1 MNGQASAQQDRR
13 QLTVIR
19 SSEHDVVLGNLL
31 RASSEQALAYLAE
44 QYGLRRVPGLTRQG
58 LMTRIMKSL
67 TPRQLNHL
75 KDDLIAARYGALSVD
90 GLIRLALVQD
100 KQRAGKPAPRLDHIS
115 PESAVLVEGSTTRW
129 HYTMRGHD
137 VFVDTAHRAL
147 ACDCGYFQFAARR
160 QALCKHLAMVFTLI
174 PEVYAR
180 EALIDLLVTC
190 EYGGYNTPR
199 WRFIPI
205 RNQQAA

>member
-1 MNGQASAQQDRR
+1 MNGQSVAQQDQR
-13 QLTVIR
+13 QLRVFR
-19 SSEHDVVLGNLL
+19 STEQNVVLNNLL
-31 RASSEQALAYLAE
+31 WASSEQALAYLAE
-44 QYGLRRVPGLTRQG
+44 QHGIRRVPGLSKQA
-58 LMTRIMKSL
+58 LLTRIVKSL
-67 TPRQLNHL
+67 TPNQMNRL

-90 GLIRLALVQD
+90 GLIKLALVQD

-115 PESAVLVEGSTTRW
+115 PESAVLVEGGTTRW

-137 VFVDTAHRAL
+137 VVVDAKHRAL

-160 QALCKHLAMVFTLI
+160 MALCKHLAMVFHLI

-190 EYGGYNTPR
+190 QYGGYDTPR
-199 WRFIPI
+199 WRFVPI
-205 RNQQAA
+205 RKQQAA